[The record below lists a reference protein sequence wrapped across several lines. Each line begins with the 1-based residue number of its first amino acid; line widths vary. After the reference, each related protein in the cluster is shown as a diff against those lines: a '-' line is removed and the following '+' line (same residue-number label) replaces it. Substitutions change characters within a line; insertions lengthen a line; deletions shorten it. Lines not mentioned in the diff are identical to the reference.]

1 MIFLSFKL
9 ELLLNLI
16 LTKFI
21 LINNKLKL
29 YIFKSFLIIF
39 SKIIFKY
46 LKIKTIS
53 LFYINLK

>member
-1 MIFLSFKL
+1 MSSSFKS

-21 LINNKLKL
+21 LINDKLKL

-39 SKIIFKY
+39 SKVIFKY
-46 LKIKTIS
+46 LKIEVIFLS
-53 LFYINLK
+53 YIDLK